1 MNEKMIR
8 GLESIL
14 LSSEKAS
21 RLAKFYKEKVG
32 LIATGEFE
40 MGEKGEEVYMYEWKG
55 RSTLSI
61 MDHSKV
67 KGKNKSPQR
76 FIFNLEVDEIKK
88 EVARLK
94 RNKVKVVKD
103 TYHIEG
109 YGWVAT
115 FADVDGN
122 YFQLVQVKAS

>member
-1 MNEKMIR
+1 MIR
-8 GLESIL
+8 GLESVML
-14 LSSEKAS
+14 FSENAGK
-21 RLAKFYKEKVG
+21 LAKFYKEKVG
-32 LIATGEFE
+32 LKATGEFE
-40 MGEKGEEVYMYEWKG
+40 MGDKGEEVYMYEWKG
-55 RSTLSI
+55 RSAFGI
-61 MDHSKV
+61 FDHSKV

-88 EVARLK
+88 EVAKLK
-94 RNKVKVVKD
+94 RNKVKVIKD

-122 YFQLVQVKAS
+122 YFQLVQVRPN